1 MCIPKLLGLTLLY
14 RPYIAWLDFV
24 LSQHH
29 LPLAISTSYGDDEQT
44 GTCPLKLSVDT
55 VSNLNNS
62 PKELCQTCMRRLCS
76 VRCGY
81 ISTIILSVLL
91 KTRMTGA
98 RGISLM
104 FSSGDN
110 GVGDGDPNPATQQ
123 CFSNDGRNVTKFIP
137 SFPASYVFFIFVSI
151 VITF

>member
-1 MCIPKLLGLTLLY
+1 MN
-14 RPYIAWLDFV
+14 
-24 LSQHH
+24 
-29 LPLAISTSYGDDEQT
+29 
-44 GTCPLKLSVDT
+44 T

-81 ISTIILSVLL
+81 ISTITLSDFL

-98 RGISLM
+98 RGISVM
-104 FSSGDN
+104 FSSGDY
-110 GVGDGDPNPATQQ
+110 GVGDGDPNPATQK

-137 SFPASYVFFIFVSI
+137 LFPASYVIFIFVSM